1 MKTNVKLKSVEFAN
15 ANVSDLG
22 NQHTNLDVSRFFY
35 YY

>member
-1 MKTNVKLKSVEFAN
+1 MKINVKLNSVEFAD